1 MNDNLG
7 RIDANCDNLLA
18 TCGFCLKLI
27 TDHSTC
33 PEDKMATIQMKVRP
47 EDLSQVQQGGERIP
61 DPGILVIFG
70 ASGDLTKRKL
80 LPALYH
86 LRQNKLLPANFAIV
100 GVARRPL
107 GDEFAADMKEGI
119 VEFGGGDASDPVLED
134 FVKHISYFALNFDD
148 PKDYAG
154 LKAELDRIDKE
165 KNIGGN
171 RLFYLATAPEFFAGI
186 IDNLGAQGM
195 AQPEKGLTDIVI
207 EKPFGHDLDSA
218 RELNH
223 KVNAVFHESQ
233 VFRIDHYLGKE
244 TVQNLLVF
252 RFANGI
258 FEPVWNR
265 NYIDHVQI
273 TVAETL
279 GVEGRGPFYEKAG
292 ALRDVVQN
300 HMMELLSLVALEPPS
315 SFEAES
321 VRREK
326 LKVWQAIPSIPILNA
341 VRGQYGPGI
350 VQGEHVIGYRDEER
364 VNPESGTE
372 TYAALKLQIENW
384 RWAGVPFYMRAGKRM
399 RKRATEITIQ
409 FKQPPLLIF
418 NRMQASGPCQ
428 EIQPNLLSIRIQ
440 PDEGIALRMG
450 AKVPTSS
457 QMSVCPVYMDFDYE
471 TAFGKSSANGY
482 ERLLLDAMLGDQ
494 TLFSHRDG
502 VETNW
507 ALYNPIL
514 QAWASKK
521 PEVFPNY
528 FAGTWG
534 PECSDRLLEKENHV
548 WRNELGRKA

>member
-1 MNDNLG
+1 
-7 RIDANCDNLLA
+7 
-18 TCGFCLKLI
+18 
-27 TDHSTC
+27 
-33 PEDKMATIQMKVRP
+33 MATVQMRVRP
-47 EDLSQVQQGGERIP
+47 EDLSQVPKGTERIP
-61 DPGILVIFG
+61 EPGILVIFG

-80 LPALYH
+80 LPALFH
-86 LRQNKLLPANFAIV
+86 LRQATLLPKQFAIV

-107 GDEFAADMKEGI
+107 GDEFAKDMRDGI
-119 VEFGGGDASDPVLED
+119 VEFGGVDSSDPLLED
-134 FVKHISYFALNFDD
+134 FAQHISYFPLNFDD
-148 PKDYAG
+148 PDDYAG

-165 KNIGGN
+165 KNIGGS

-186 IDNLGAQGM
+186 IENLGAHGM
-195 AQPEKGLTDIVI
+195 AQPEKGVAAVVI

-218 RELNH
+218 RLLNQQ
-223 KVNAVFHESQ
+223 VNAVFHESQ

-244 TVQNLLVF
+244 TVQNILVF

-265 NYIDHVQI
+265 NYIDNIQI
-273 TVAETL
+273 TAAETL

-300 HMMELLSLVALEPPS
+300 HVMELLSFVTMEPPS
-315 SFEAES
+315 SFDAEA

-326 LKVWQAIPSIPILNA
+326 VKVWRAIPPVPILNA

-350 VQGEHVIGYRDEER
+350 VEGQHVVGYRDEDR

-372 TYAALKLQIENW
+372 TFAALRLEIENW
-384 RWAGVPFYMRAGKRM
+384 RWAGVPIYLRAGKRLK
-399 RKRATEITIQ
+399 KRATEISIQ

-418 NRMQASGPCQ
+418 NRMAASSPCQ
-428 EIQPNLLSIRIQ
+428 EIQPNLLTIRIQ
-440 PDEGIALRMG
+440 PDEGISLRFG
-450 AKVPTSS
+450 AKVPTTPN
-457 QMSVCPVYMDFDYE
+457 MDVCPVIMDFDYAA
-471 TAFGKSSANGY
+471 AFGKSSANGY

-502 VETNW
+502 VEINW
-507 ALYNPIL
+507 ALYTPIL
-514 QAWASKK
+514 QAWAAKK

-534 PECSDRLLEKENHV
+534 PECAEHLLEKWGHT
-548 WRNELGRKA
+548 WRNNLGRPV

>member
-1 MNDNLG
+1 
-7 RIDANCDNLLA
+7 
-18 TCGFCLKLI
+18 
-27 TDHSTC
+27 
-33 PEDKMATIQMKVRP
+33 MATIQMKVRP
-47 EDLSQVQQGGERIP
+47 EDLSQVEKGGERIP

-119 VEFGGGDASDPVLED
+119 VEFGGGDASDPILDE
-134 FVKHISYFALNFDD
+134 FASHISYYALKFDD
-148 PKDYAG
+148 PAEYAG
-154 LKAELDRIDKE
+154 LNAELDRIDKE
-165 KNIGGN
+165 KNIGGR

-186 IDNLGAQGM
+186 IENLGAQGM
-195 AQPEKGLTDIVI
+195 AQPEQNQVAIVI

-258 FEPVWNR
+258 FEPIWNR
-265 NYIDHVQI
+265 NFIDHVQI

-418 NRMQASGPCQ
+418 NRMKSSGPCQ

-471 TAFGKSSANGY
+471 SAFGKSSANGY

-507 ALYNPIL
+507 ALYTPIIE
-514 QAWASKK
+514 AWAAKK

-534 PECSDRLLEKENHV
+534 PECSDRLLEKGDHV

>member
-1 MNDNLG
+1 
-7 RIDANCDNLLA
+7 
-18 TCGFCLKLI
+18 
-27 TDHSTC
+27 
-33 PEDKMATIQMKVRP
+33 MATIQMKVRP
-47 EDLSQVQQGGERIP
+47 EDLSQVQKGGERIP
-61 DPGILVIFG
+61 EPGILVIFG

-80 LPALYH
+80 LPALFH

-119 VEFGGGDASDPVLED
+119 IEFGGADAADPVLGD

-148 PKDYAG
+148 PASYAG
-154 LKAELDRIDKE
+154 LKTELDRIDKE
-165 KNIGGN
+165 KNIGGS

-186 IDNLGAQGM
+186 IENLGAQGL
-195 AQPEKGLTDIVI
+195 AQPEQGEVAIVI

-218 RELNH
+218 RDLNH
-223 KVNAVFHESQ
+223 KVNAVFHENQ

-315 SFEAES
+315 SFESES

-384 RWAGVPFYMRAGKRM
+384 RWAGVPFYLRAGKRM

-418 NRMQASGPCQ
+418 NRMQSGGPCQ

-507 ALYNPIL
+507 ALYTPIL
-514 QAWASKK
+514 EAWAAKK

-534 PECSDRLLEKENHV
+534 PECSDRLLEKGDHV

>member
-1 MNDNLG
+1 
-7 RIDANCDNLLA
+7 
-18 TCGFCLKLI
+18 
-27 TDHSTC
+27 
-33 PEDKMATIQMKVRP
+33 MATIAMKVRP
-47 EDLSQVQQGGERIP
+47 EDLSQVPTGLERIP
-61 DPGILVIFG
+61 EPVILVIFG

-80 LPALYH
+80 LPALFH
-86 LRQNKLLPANFAIV
+86 LRQNNLLPREFAIV

-107 GDEFAADMKEGI
+107 GDAFAQDMREGI
-119 VEFGGGDASDPVLED
+119 VDFGDVDKSDPKLEE
-134 FVKHISYFALNFDD
+134 FASHISYYALNFDD
-148 PKDYAG
+148 PSHYAG

-165 KNIGGN
+165 RSIGGN

-186 IDNLGAQGM
+186 VENLGAQQM
-195 AQPEKGLTDIVI
+195 AHPEKGTAAIVI

-223 KVNAVFHESQ
+223 QVNAVFEERQ

-265 NYIDHVQI
+265 NFIDHVQI

-300 HMMELLSLVALEPPS
+300 HVMELLSLVALEPPS

-326 LKVWQAIPSIPILNA
+326 LKAWQAIPPIPILNTI
-341 VRGQYGPGI
+341 RGQYGPGI
-350 VQGEHVIGYRDEER
+350 IGKDHVVGYRDEDR
-364 VNPESGTE
+364 VDPNSGTE
-372 TYAALKLQIENW
+372 TFAAIRLEIENW
-384 RWAGVPFYMRAGKRM
+384 RWAGVPFFLRAGKRLK
-399 RKRATEITIQ
+399 KRATEISIQ

-418 NRMQASGPCQ
+418 NRLATNGPCG
-428 EIQPNLLSIRIQ
+428 EIQPNLLTIRIQ
-440 PDEGIALRMG
+440 PDEGIALRFG

-457 QMSVCPVYMDFDYE
+457 QMSVCPVNMDFDYE
-471 TAFGKSSANGY
+471 TAFGKSTANGY

-494 TLFSHRDG
+494 TLFAHRDG

-507 ALYNPIL
+507 ALYTPIL
-514 QAWASKK
+514 EAWAAKK

-528 FAGTWG
+528 FAGSWG
-534 PECSDRLLEKENHV
+534 PECADHLLERSGHT
-548 WRNELGRKA
+548 WRNDLGRHG